1 VRKVTTITTKNA
13 TNVTTS
19 KDSRPYTLAADSE
32 ARRLI
37 NILRYIFL
45 GLMLVGYVFYP
56 LDLWILGHWTENWQ
70 SRIPFYIAL
79 PSVIFTVLML
89 VNYRLKWI
97 RYPFIALMVLNLA
110 TGVAGA
116 LLHLV
121 FNFEGEYNWTMEGL
135 REAFEGF
142 RPVLAALAFA
152 HLGVTGL
159 LCSIVAP
166 RKKENV

>member
-1 VRKVTTITTKNA
+1 MTEVTTITTNPAKI
-13 TNVTTS
+13 TTTS
-19 KDSRPYTLAADSE
+19 DSKSFTLETDTE

-37 NILRYIFL
+37 NILRYVFL
-45 GLMLVGYVFYP
+45 GLMCVGYVFYP
-56 LDLWILGHWTENWQ
+56 MDLWILGHWTENWQ
-70 SRIPFYIAL
+70 ARIPFYIAL
-79 PSVIFTVLML
+79 PSAIFTVLML

-97 RYPFIALMVLNLA
+97 RYPFIILMVLNLA
-110 TGVAGA
+110 TGVGGA

-121 FNFEGEYNWTMEGL
+121 FNFEGEYNWTIEGL

-159 LCSIVAP
+159 LCSLVAP
-166 RKKENV
+166 RTKE